1 MLCQRC
7 KMVVK
12 SELEKIDIQFK
23 TIDLVAV
30 ETSDDVPP
38 EKLKLLD
45 KNLRQYGLELI
56 EGRKNIL
63 AERIKTT
70 LIGLVYNS
78 DEQLKINLS
87 DYLSE
92 KLNYD
97 YTYLSNTF
105 SEIQGTTIEKFFINH
120 KIERVKELLVYGEL
134 NLKEISYITQYS
146 SIGHLSSQFK
156 KVTGLP
162 PSQYK
167 NLYIKNRHAPGQVA
181 VYDTMLSA

>member
-1 MLCQRC
+1 
-7 KMVVK
+7 MVVK
-12 SELEKIDIQFK
+12 SQLEKFDIQYK
-23 TIDLVAV
+23 AIDLVVV
-30 ETSDDVPP
+30 EASDDIPP

-45 KNLRQYGLELI
+45 ENLRQYGLELI

-70 LIGLVYNS
+70 IIELVYNS
-78 DEQLKINLS
+78 NGQLKINLS

-92 KLNYD
+92 KLKYD

-105 SEIQGTTIEKFFINH
+105 SEIQGTTIEKFFINS

-134 NLKEISYITQYS
+134 NLKEISYITHYS
-146 SIGHLSSQFK
+146 SIGHLSNQFK

-167 NLYIKNRHAPGQVA
+167 NLYIRSRHTPGQIA
-181 VYDTMLSA
+181 VNDTMLRA